1 MPQPGNPEQCR
12 NEDGFRPDTS
22 GFGAQMGSESR
33 SVRGLTGENVGAVLV
48 SMLLLRRVHCGNQKG
63 LGYLERI
70 RKILGHVVRYDAG
83 RQSGTEG
90 LMPLTG
96 VPVAET
102 PNEV

>member
-1 MPQPGNPEQCR
+1 M
-12 NEDGFRPDTS
+12 GF
-22 GFGAQMGSESR
+22 ESR
-33 SVRGLTGENVGAVLV
+33 SVRGLTGENLGAVLV
-48 SMLLLRRVHCGNQKG
+48 SMLLLRRVHYGNQKG

-102 PNEV
+102 PNEVATA